1 MPWEEQWLKG
11 RRGRGQKVGT
21 KVGQGAGLM
30 QVGTS
35 GGRGGDEPHL
45 PRGRIPLGSQ
55 SQQGQ
60 AWRRCQHGEKTGR
73 GGWGP
78 VGAGGGGVSRSPT
91 AVSPGEGSDHGNIFC
106 AVMRAFQ
113 RPSFWI
119 CLICCIS
126 ESRHNLAEIKR
137 LIAY

>member
-11 RRGRGQKVGT
+11 RRGSGQKVGT
-21 KVGQGAGLM
+21 KVGQGVGLT

-78 VGAGGGGVSRSPT
+78 VGAGGAECHGADRSEPLGRVRQGKHLLCCDESFPT
-91 AVSPGEGSDHGNIFC
+91 PLLLDLSYLLHI
-106 AVMRAFQ
+106 
-113 RPSFWI
+113 
-119 CLICCIS
+119 
-126 ESRHNLAEIKR
+126 
-137 LIAY
+137 